1 MNRLPRYVTG
11 LCLLTSLFFMISDR
25 CLGYVLPSSQL
36 ISYMVKNFSEFR
48 TLVITQTT
56 WQKDER
62 KGEGWESY
70 QERIW
75 MESPDLFR
83 SEIPDLPK
91 GTLMEPD
98 TSFRSLLMADSDSRV
113 KGLLTRMG
121 INLNATGLT
130 LVEETVAYRIGG
142 KDPDAPKI
150 VIEKKRFLPLVLT
163 YSFPGNYGMATI
175 TVLFSDYRKIDKGWY
190 PFETTYF
197 DPRGFREHCVI
208 DTLQANV
215 PIDPA
220 LFVGADISSG
230 PDQTLG
236 QDEISRKEKDSETR
250 VDSTVDSLEVARP
263 PAARRP

>member
-1 MNRLPRYVTG
+1 MRVGKMKKLPKYLTG
-11 LCLLTSLFFMISDR
+11 LCLLIGFFSLSPDR
-25 CLGYVLPSSQL
+25 CLGYVLPSGQL
-36 ISYMVKNFSEFR
+36 ISYMVKNLSEFR

-62 KGEGWESY
+62 NEEGWESY

-75 MESPDLFR
+75 MESPNLFR
-83 SEIPDLPK
+83 SQVLNLPK
-91 GTLMEPD
+91 GRLMKPD
-98 TSFRSLLMADSDSRV
+98 TSFRSLLMADSDTWV

-121 INLNATGLT
+121 INLNAVGLT
-130 LVEETVAYRIGG
+130 RVEETVAYRIGG

-163 YSFPGNYGMATI
+163 YSFPGNYGTANI

-190 PFETTYF
+190 PFEITYF
-197 DPRGFREHCVI
+197 DPRGFRENCVI

-220 LFVGADISSG
+220 VFAGAVTTSG
-230 PDQTLG
+230 PDQTIE
-236 QDEISRKEKDSETR
+236 QDEISQKEKDSETQS
-250 VDSTVDSLEVARP
+250 VPTID
-263 PAARRP
+263 